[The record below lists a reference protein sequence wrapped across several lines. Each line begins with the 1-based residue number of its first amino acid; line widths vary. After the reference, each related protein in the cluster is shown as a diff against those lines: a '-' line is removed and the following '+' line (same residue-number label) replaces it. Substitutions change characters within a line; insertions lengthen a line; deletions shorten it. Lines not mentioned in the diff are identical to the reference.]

1 MNTLTIYLPGLLL
14 AYAAFLLSI
23 MSPGPNIL
31 AIMGTSISRGR
42 TAGLALALGV
52 ATGSFCWAMLTALG
66 LSALL
71 ASFAMALTVI
81 KVAGGGYLL
90 WLAYKSLRSAAARQD
105 VEARQLDAGLD
116 RRGLYL
122 RGLTVQMTNPKA
134 ALAWIAIMSLGLQD
148 GAPVWVIGLLVAGTT
163 VLSVGIHGVYALAFS
178 SAPMVRVYGKARRVI
193 QTTLGAF
200 FALAG
205 IKLLTLRT

>member
-1 MNTLTIYLPGLLL
+1 MASLTIYLPGLLL
-14 AYAAFLLSI
+14 AYGAFLLSI

-42 TAGLALALGV
+42 TAGLALAMGV
-52 ATGSFCWAMLTALG
+52 ATGSFCWAMLTAVG

-71 ASFAMALTVI
+71 ASFAVALTVI

-90 WLAYKSLRSAAARQD
+90 WLAYKSLRSAAARQE

-148 GAPVWVIGLLVAGTT
+148 GAPVWVVGLLVAGTT
-163 VLSVGIHGVYALAFS
+163 MLSLSIHSVYALAFS
-178 SAPMVRVYGKARRVI
+178 STPMVRLYSKARRVI
-193 QTTLGAF
+193 QATLGAF

>member
-1 MNTLTIYLPGLLL
+1 MTSLTIYLPGLLL
-14 AYAAFLLSI
+14 AYGAFRLSI
-23 MSPGPNIL
+23 MSPGPNVL

-52 ATGSFCWAMLTALG
+52 ATGSFCWAMLTAVG
-66 LSALL
+66 LSAVL
-71 ASFAMALTVI
+71 ASFAIALTVI

-105 VEARQLDAGLD
+105 VEARQLEAGLD

-148 GAPVWVIGLLVAGTT
+148 GAPVWVVALLVAGTT
-163 VLSVGIHGVYALAFS
+163 VLSVGIHGLYALAFAS
-178 SAPMVRVYGKARRVI
+178 SPMVRLYGKARRVI

-200 FALAG
+200 FALVG
-205 IKLLTLRT
+205 VKLLTLRT